1 MADIKEKFGASAA
14 ITITFN
20 SLADTALRES
30 DAVDNGANLY
40 MDAQVQVKVATHAAN
55 VSTGT
60 KDVLVFAYGSADD
73 GTTYSGNASGSD
85 AAFGADPQQEDNLKL
100 IGRIYCPTEN
110 KIYESDIMSIASAFG
125 GKLPEDW
132 GIVIK
137 NRTGETL
144 NAANNS
150 AFYQGVLAQTS

>member
-1 MADIKEKFGASAA
+1 MADIKEKFGGTTA

-20 SLADTALRES
+20 SLADDALRES
-30 DAVDNGANLY
+30 LAVDNGANLY
-40 MDAQVQVKVATHAAN
+40 FDAQVQVKIATHASNA
-55 VSTGT
+55 STGT
-60 KDVLVFAYGSADD
+60 KDVLIFAYGSADD
-73 GTTYSGNASGSD
+73 GMSYSGNASGAD
-85 AAFGADPQQEDNLKL
+85 ASYGADPQQESNLKQ
-100 IGRIYCPTEN
+100 IGMVYCPTEN

-150 AFYQGVLAQTS
+150 AFYQGVLAQTT